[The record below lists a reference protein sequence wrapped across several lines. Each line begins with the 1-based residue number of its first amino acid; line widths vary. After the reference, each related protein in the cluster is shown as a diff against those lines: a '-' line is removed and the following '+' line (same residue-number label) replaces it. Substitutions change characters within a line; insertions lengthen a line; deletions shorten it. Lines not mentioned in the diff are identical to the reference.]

1 MTHKISL
8 RNGACDEHKFVISA
22 CGFTFQ
28 GYCSILHKYGIH
40 ASRIHFN
47 GDEASQHDIENILKN
62 QGAHIVVFLGK
73 GVVNLLESLKRLA
86 SILNALPVI
95 RHVTLYGDIPDG
107 WLYRTLGSLL
117 NNRYQLSLIRLA
129 HVSDVMTCFH
139 THHNGFKDYSRLLRE
154 RSSDI
159 SSNDNIKWLTR
170 REIDVLL
177 NFYRGMS
184 VKEMCD
190 RMELSNKT
198 VYTHRKEGMLKL
210 RLIKRWLH
218 DPHNFKAER
227 SIKQRN
233 QKTELTDKEAE
244 IFNALHKKE
253 IFPAYQIIT
262 DRDKK
267 GVGFEI
273 LIRWNKNGKIVK
285 PASFLTDISNHE
297 IWLKITAL
305 VIHAAV
311 SGINKY
317 NGKYYFSVNIPP
329 RLASGNA
336 LPDMARKAI
345 DMLLKPQWAE
355 KLVFEFAEDIDVT
368 KDKRIPETMRH
379 LRNTGCRLFL
389 DDCFSNHQTM
399 FPVRQVHFDG
409 LKLDRDIVEHFVA
422 NDNDYNLIKA
432 IQIYSDM
439 TGTDCIA
446 EGVDSEEKFEKLV
459 ALGIKNFQGYY
470 LSRAVKEEELD
481 RMVRMFS

>member
-1 MTHKISL
+1 M
-8 RNGACDEHKFVISA
+8 
-22 CGFTFQ
+22 
-28 GYCSILHKYGIH
+28 
-40 ASRIHFN
+40 
-47 GDEASQHDIENILKN
+47 
-62 QGAHIVVFLGK
+62 
-73 GVVNLLESLKRLA
+73 KR
-86 SILNALPVI
+86 
-95 RHVTLYGDIPDG
+95 
-107 WLYRTLGSLL
+107 
-117 NNRYQLSLIRLA
+117 
-129 HVSDVMTCFH
+129 
-139 THHNGFKDYSRLLRE
+139 
-154 RSSDI
+154 
-159 SSNDNIKWLTR
+159 
-170 REIDVLL
+170 
-177 NFYRGMS
+177 
-184 VKEMCD
+184 
-190 RMELSNKT
+190 
-198 VYTHRKEGMLKL
+198 
-210 RLIKRWLH
+210 
-218 DPHNFKAER
+218 
-227 SIKQRN
+227 
-233 QKTELTDKEAE
+233 
-244 IFNALHKKE
+244 E

-285 PASFLTDISNHE
+285 PACFLNDISNHE

-317 NGKYYFSVNIPP
+317 NGKFYFSVNIPP
-329 RLASGNA
+329 RLASGKA
-336 LPDMARKAI
+336 LPEMARKAI
-345 DMLLKPQWAE
+345 GMLLKPQWAE

-368 KDKRIPETMRH
+368 KDKKIPETMRH

-389 DDCFSNHQTM
+389 DDCFSNHHTM

-459 ALGIKNFQGYY
+459 ELGVKNFQGYY

-481 RMVRMFS
+481 RMVRQFS

>member
-1 MTHKISL
+1 MTHTISL
-8 RNGACDEHKFVISA
+8 RNEACDEHKFVISA

-28 GYCSILHKYGIH
+28 GYRLILNQYGIQ
-40 ASRIHFN
+40 ASHIHFD
-47 GDEASQHDIENILKN
+47 GDEASQQDLENILIN
-62 QGAHIVVFLGK
+62 QSAHIVVVLGK
-73 GVVNLLESLKRLA
+73 GIVSLLESLKRLA
-86 SILNALPVI
+86 SVLNALPVI
-95 RHVTLYGDIPDG
+95 RRVTLYGDIPDG
-107 WLYRTLGSLL
+107 WLYRTLGTLL
-117 NNRYQLSLIRLA
+117 NNSYQLSLIRIA
-129 HVSDVMTCFH
+129 RVSDVVTGSQ
-139 THHNGFKDYSRLLRE
+139 THHHVFKDRSYLLRD
-154 RSSDI
+154 RYKDNSSQ
-159 SSNDNIKWLTR
+159 DNVKWLTK

-190 RMELSNKT
+190 EMGLSNKT
-198 VYTHRKEGMLKL
+198 VYTHRKEGVLKL
-210 RLIKRWLH
+210 SLIKRWLH
-218 DPHNFKAER
+218 DSHNFNTER
-227 SIKQRN
+227 SIKRRSQN
-233 QKTELTDKEAE
+233 TEFTDKEAE
-244 IFNALHKKE
+244 IFNALYKKE

-336 LPDMARKAI
+336 LPDMAKKAI

-459 ALGIKNFQGYY
+459 ALGVKNFQGYY

-481 RMVRMFS
+481 RMVRIFS

>member
-8 RNGACDEHKFVISA
+8 RNEACDEHKFVISA

-28 GYCSILHKYGIH
+28 GYHLILNQYGIQ
-40 ASRIHFN
+40 ASHIHFDA
-47 GDEASQHDIENILKN
+47 DEASQQDLENILIN
-62 QGAHIVVFLGK
+62 QSAHIVVFLGK
-73 GVVNLLESLKRLA
+73 GIVSLLESLKRLA
-86 SILNALPVI
+86 SVLNALPVI
-95 RHVTLYGDIPDG
+95 RRVTLYGDIPDG
-107 WLYRTLGSLL
+107 WLYRTLGTLL
-117 NNRYQLSLIRLA
+117 NNSYQLSLIRIA
-129 HVSDVMTCFH
+129 RVSDVITGSQ
-139 THHNGFKDYSRLLRE
+139 THHHVFKDRSYLLRD
-154 RSSDI
+154 RYKDNSSQ
-159 SSNDNIKWLTR
+159 DNVKWLTK

-190 RMELSNKT
+190 EMGLSNKT
-198 VYTHRKEGMLKL
+198 VYTHRKEGVLKL

-218 DPHNFKAER
+218 DSHNFNAER
-227 SIKQRN
+227 SIKRRSQNR
-233 QKTELTDKEAE
+233 EFTDKEAE
-244 IFNALHKKE
+244 IFNALYKKE

-305 VIHAAV
+305 VVHAAV

-336 LPDMARKAI
+336 LPDMAKKAI

-399 FPVRQVHFDG
+399 FPVRQLHFDG

-432 IQIYSDM
+432 IQLYSDM

-459 ALGIKNFQGYY
+459 ALGVKNFQGYY

-481 RMVRMFS
+481 RMVRIFS

>member
-1 MTHKISL
+1 MTHKVSL
-8 RNGACDEHKFVISA
+8 VNGACDEQSFVISA

-28 GYCSILHKYGIH
+28 GYSLMLNKYGIQ
-40 ASRIHFN
+40 ASHIHFN
-47 GDEASQHDIENILKN
+47 GDEVSPQDVENILVN
-62 QGAHIVVFLGK
+62 HNARIVVFLGK
-73 GVVNLLESLKRLA
+73 GIINLLESLKRLA
-86 SILNALPVI
+86 SVLNALPVI
-95 RHVTLYGDIPDG
+95 RRVTLYGDIPDG

-117 NNRYQLSLIRLA
+117 NNTHQLSLIRIA
-129 HVSDVMTCFH
+129 SISDIISCFD
-139 THHNGFKDYSRLLRE
+139 THHNGFNDRSRLLR
-154 RSSDI
+154 DYNKAI
-159 SSNDNIKWLTR
+159 SAQENLKWLTR

-177 NFYRGMS
+177 HFYRGMS
-184 VKEMCD
+184 VKQLCD
-190 RMELSNKT
+190 KMALSNKT
-198 VYTHRKEGMLKL
+198 VYTHRKEGVLKL
-210 RLIKRWLH
+210 HLIKRWLH
-218 DPHNFKAER
+218 DPHNFKAEG
-227 SIKQRN
+227 SIKRQTQN
-233 QKTELTDKEAE
+233 AGFTDKEVE
-244 IFNALHKKE
+244 IFKALHNKE

-285 PASFLTDISNHE
+285 PASFLTDICNYE
-297 IWLKITAL
+297 IWLKMTAL

-345 DMLLKPQWAE
+345 SMLLKPQWAE

-446 EGVDSEEKFEKLV
+446 EGVDSEEKFEKL
-459 ALGIKNFQGYY
+459 AAMGIKNFQGYY

>member
-1 MTHKISL
+1 MTHTISL
-8 RNGACDEHKFVISA
+8 RNEACDEHKFVISA

-28 GYCSILHKYGIH
+28 GYRLILNQYGIQ
-40 ASRIHFN
+40 ASHIHFD
-47 GDEASQHDIENILKN
+47 GDEASQQDLENILIN
-62 QGAHIVVFLGK
+62 QSAHIVVFLGK
-73 GVVNLLESLKRLA
+73 GIVSLLESLKRLA
-86 SILNALPVI
+86 SVLNALPVI
-95 RHVTLYGDIPDG
+95 RRVTLYGDIPDG
-107 WLYRTLGSLL
+107 WLYRTLGTLL
-117 NNRYQLSLIRLA
+117 NNSYQLSLIRIA
-129 HVSDVMTCFH
+129 RVSDVVTGSQ
-139 THHNGFKDYSRLLRE
+139 THHHVFKDRSYLLRD
-154 RSSDI
+154 RYKDNSSQ
-159 SSNDNIKWLTR
+159 DNVKWLTK

-190 RMELSNKT
+190 EMGLSNKT
-198 VYTHRKEGMLKL
+198 VYTHRKEGVLKL
-210 RLIKRWLH
+210 SLIKRWLH
-218 DPHNFKAER
+218 DSHNFNTER
-227 SIKQRN
+227 SIKRRSQN
-233 QKTELTDKEAE
+233 TEFTDKEAE
-244 IFNALHKKE
+244 IFNALYKKE

-336 LPDMARKAI
+336 LPDMAKKAI

-409 LKLDRDIVEHFVA
+409 LKLDRDIV
-422 NDNDYNLIKA
+422 
-432 IQIYSDM
+432 
-439 TGTDCIA
+439 
-446 EGVDSEEKFEKLV
+446 
-459 ALGIKNFQGYY
+459 
-470 LSRAVKEEELD
+470 
-481 RMVRMFS
+481 

>member
-1 MTHKISL
+1 MTHNISL
-8 RNGACDEHKFVISA
+8 RNRACDEQKFVISA

-28 GYCSILHKYGIH
+28 GYRLFLNQYGIQ
-40 ASRIHFN
+40 ASHIHFD
-47 GDEASQHDIENILKN
+47 GDEASQQDMENILIN
-62 QGAHIVVFLGK
+62 QNAHVVVFLGK
-73 GVVNLLESLKRLA
+73 GILSLLESLKRLA
-86 SILNALPVI
+86 SVLNALPVI
-95 RHVTLYGDIPDG
+95 RRVTLYGDIPDG

-117 NNRYQLSLIRLA
+117 NNSYQLSLIRLA
-129 HVSDVMTCFH
+129 RVSDVVTGSD
-139 THHNGFKDYSRLLRE
+139 THHHVFKERSYLLRD
-154 RSSDI
+154 RYRDNSSQ
-159 SSNDNIKWLTR
+159 DNVKWLTK

-190 RMELSNKT
+190 EMGLSNKT
-198 VYTHRKEGMLKL
+198 VYTHRKEGVLKL

-218 DPHNFKAER
+218 DSHNFNAER
-227 SIKQRN
+227 SIKRRSQN
-233 QKTELTDKEAE
+233 TEFTDKEAE
-244 IFNALHKKE
+244 IFNALYKKE

-368 KDKRIPETMRH
+368 KDKGIPETMRH

-459 ALGIKNFQGYY
+459 ALGVKNFQGYY
-470 LSRAVKEEELD
+470 LSRAVKEDELD
-481 RMVRMFS
+481 RMVRIFS

>member
-1 MTHKISL
+1 MTHTISL
-8 RNGACDEHKFVISA
+8 INAACNERRFVIST

-28 GYCSILHKYGIH
+28 GYSLMLEKYGIE
-40 ASRIHFN
+40 ASHIHFQ
-47 GDEASQHDIENILKN
+47 GDDACERDRENIVIN
-62 QGAHIVVFLGK
+62 HNAHIVVFLGK

-86 SILNALPVI
+86 SVLNALPVI
-95 RHVTLYGDIPDG
+95 RRVTLYGDIPDS
-107 WLYRTLGSLL
+107 WLYRTLSSLL
-117 NNRYQLSLIRLA
+117 NNSHQLSLIRIA
-129 HVSDVMTCFH
+129 SISDVITCFH
-139 THHNGFKDYSRLLRE
+139 THNKGFKDRSRLLRDSYMGYSPQE
-154 RSSDI
+154 NLR
-159 SSNDNIKWLTR
+159 WLTR

-184 VKEMCD
+184 VKELCD
-190 RMELSNKT
+190 RLGLSNKT
-198 VYTHRKEGMLKL
+198 VYTHRKEGVQKL
-210 RLIKRWLH
+210 HHIKRWLN
-218 DPHNFKAER
+218 DPHSFKMER
-227 SIKQRN
+227 SVKRQR
-233 QKTELTDKEAE
+233 QKEGFSDKEAE
-244 IFNALHKKE
+244 IFNALMKRE

-285 PASFLTDISNHE
+285 PACFLDDIVNHG

-305 VIHAAV
+305 VLHAAV

-317 NGKYYFSVNIPP
+317 NGKFYFSVNIPP

-336 LPDMARKAI
+336 LPEMARKAI
-345 DMLLKPQWAE
+345 GMLLKPQWAE

-368 KDKRIPETMRH
+368 KDKNIPETMRH
-379 LRNTGCRLFL
+379 LRNTGCKLFL
-389 DDCFSNHQTM
+389 DDCFSNHHTM

-459 ALGIKNFQGYY
+459 ELGVKNFQGYY

-481 RMVRMFS
+481 RMVRLFS

>member
-1 MTHKISL
+1 MTHNFSL
-8 RNGACDEHKFVISA
+8 GNGACDEHSFVISA

-28 GYCSILHKYGIH
+28 GYSLMLNKYGIK
-40 ASRIHFN
+40 ASHIHFEE
-47 GDEASQHDIENILKN
+47 DVVSPQDVQNILVN
-62 QGAHIVVFLGK
+62 HNAHIVTFLGK
-73 GVVNLLESLKRLA
+73 GITGLLESLTRLA
-86 SILNALPVI
+86 SVLNALPVI
-95 RHVTLYGDIPDG
+95 RRVTLYGDIPDG

-117 NNRYQLSLIRLA
+117 NNNHQLSLIRIA
-129 HVSDVMTCFH
+129 SISDIINCFE
-139 THHNGFKDYSRLLRE
+139 THHNGFKDRSRLLRDYNKDMSAQE
-154 RSSDI
+154 
-159 SSNDNIKWLTR
+159 NLKWLTR

-177 NFYRGMS
+177 HFYRGMS
-184 VKEMCD
+184 VKELCD
-190 RMELSNKT
+190 KMALSNKT
-198 VYTHRKEGMLKL
+198 VYTHRKEGVLKL
-210 RLIKRWLH
+210 HLIKRWLH
-218 DPHNFKAER
+218 DPHNFKAEGSFKR
-227 SIKQRN
+227 QSQN
-233 QKTELTDKEAE
+233 AGFTDKEVE
-244 IFNALHKKE
+244 IFKALHNKE

-285 PASFLTDISNHE
+285 PASFLFDISNYE
-297 IWLKITAL
+297 IWLKMTAL

-329 RLASGNA
+329 RLASGSA

-345 DMLLKPQWAE
+345 SMLLKPQWAE

-432 IQIYSDM
+432 IQLYSDM

-459 ALGIKNFQGYY
+459 AMGVKNFQGYY

-481 RMVRMFS
+481 RMVRLFS

>member
-1 MTHKISL
+1 MTHTISL
-8 RNGACDEHKFVISA
+8 RNEACDEHKFVISA

-28 GYCSILHKYGIH
+28 GYRLILNQYGIQ
-40 ASRIHFN
+40 ASHIHFD
-47 GDEASQHDIENILKN
+47 GDEVSQQDLENILIN
-62 QGAHIVVFLGK
+62 QSAHIVVFLGK
-73 GVVNLLESLKRLA
+73 GIVSLLESLKRLA
-86 SILNALPVI
+86 SVLNALPVI
-95 RHVTLYGDIPDG
+95 RRVTLYGDLPDG
-107 WLYRTLGSLL
+107 WLYRTLGTLL
-117 NNRYQLSLIRLA
+117 NNSYQLSLIRLA
-129 HVSDVMTCFH
+129 RVSDVITCIH
-139 THHNGFKDYSRLLRE
+139 THHHVFKDRSYVLRD
-154 RSSDI
+154 RYKDNSSQETV
-159 SSNDNIKWLTR
+159 KWLTK

-190 RMELSNKT
+190 EMGLSNIT
-198 VYTHRKEGMLKL
+198 VYTLRKEVVLKL
-210 RLIKRWLH
+210 RLIKRWLN
-218 DPHNFKAER
+218 DSHNFSAER
-227 SIKQRN
+227 RIKRRSQN
-233 QKTELTDKEAE
+233 TDFTDKESE
-244 IFNALHKKE
+244 VFNALYKKE

-336 LPDMARKAI
+336 LPDMAKKAI

-459 ALGIKNFQGYY
+459 ALGVKNFQGYY

>member
-1 MTHKISL
+1 MTHNFSL
-8 RNGACDEHKFVISA
+8 GNGACDEHSFVISA

-28 GYCSILHKYGIH
+28 GYSLMLNKYGIQ
-40 ASRIHFN
+40 ASHIHFEE
-47 GDEASQHDIENILKN
+47 DVVSPQDVQNILVN
-62 QGAHIVVFLGK
+62 HNAHIVTFLGK
-73 GVVNLLESLKRLA
+73 GITGLLESLTRLA
-86 SILNALPVI
+86 SVLNALPVI
-95 RHVTLYGDIPDG
+95 RRVTLYGDIPDG

-117 NNRYQLSLIRLA
+117 NNNHQLSLIRIGSI
-129 HVSDVMTCFH
+129 SDIISCFE
-139 THHNGFKDYSRLLRE
+139 THHNGFKDRSRLLRDYNKDMSAQE
-154 RSSDI
+154 
-159 SSNDNIKWLTR
+159 NLKWLTR
-170 REIDVLL
+170 REMDVLL
-177 NFYRGMS
+177 HFYRGMS
-184 VKEMCD
+184 VKELCD
-190 RMELSNKT
+190 KMALSNKT
-198 VYTHRKEGMLKL
+198 VYTHRKEGVLKL
-210 RLIKRWLH
+210 HLIKRWLH
-218 DPHNFKAER
+218 DPHNFKAEG
-227 SIKQRN
+227 SIKRQSQN
-233 QKTELTDKEAE
+233 AGFTDKEVE
-244 IFNALHKKE
+244 VFKALHNKE

-285 PASFLTDISNHE
+285 PASFLTDISNYE
-297 IWLKITAL
+297 IWLKMTAL

-329 RLASGNA
+329 RLASGSA

-345 DMLLKPQWAE
+345 SMLLKPQWAE

-432 IQIYSDM
+432 IQLYSDM

-459 ALGIKNFQGYY
+459 AMGVKNFQGYY

-481 RMVRMFS
+481 RMVRLFS

>member
-1 MTHKISL
+1 MTHNFSL
-8 RNGACDEHKFVISA
+8 GNGACDEHSFVISA

-28 GYCSILHKYGIH
+28 GYSLMLNKYGIQ
-40 ASRIHFN
+40 ASHIHFEE
-47 GDEASQHDIENILKN
+47 DVVSPQDVQNILVN
-62 QGAHIVVFLGK
+62 HNAHIVTFLGK
-73 GVVNLLESLKRLA
+73 GITGLLESLTRLA
-86 SILNALPVI
+86 SVLNALPVI
-95 RHVTLYGDIPDG
+95 RRVTLYGDIPDG

-117 NNRYQLSLIRLA
+117 NNNHQLSLIRIA
-129 HVSDVMTCFH
+129 SISDIISCFE
-139 THHNGFKDYSRLLRE
+139 THHNGFKDRSRLLRDYNKDMSAQE
-154 RSSDI
+154 
-159 SSNDNIKWLTR
+159 NLKWLTR

-177 NFYRGMS
+177 HFYRGMS
-184 VKEMCD
+184 VKELCD
-190 RMELSNKT
+190 KMALSNKT
-198 VYTHRKEGMLKL
+198 VYTHRKEGVLKL
-210 RLIKRWLH
+210 HLIKRWLH
-218 DPHNFKAER
+218 DPHNFKAEGSFKR
-227 SIKQRN
+227 QSQN
-233 QKTELTDKEAE
+233 AGFTDKEVE
-244 IFNALHKKE
+244 IFKALHNKE

-285 PASFLTDISNHE
+285 PASFLFDISNYE
-297 IWLKITAL
+297 IWLKMTAL

-329 RLASGNA
+329 RLASGSA

-345 DMLLKPQWAE
+345 SMLLKPQWAE

-432 IQIYSDM
+432 IQLYSDM

-446 EGVDSEEKFEKLV
+446 EGVDSEEKFDKLV
-459 ALGIKNFQGYY
+459 AMGVKNFQGYY

-481 RMVRMFS
+481 RMVRLFS

>member
-1 MTHKISL
+1 MTHKIPL
-8 RNGACDEHKFVISA
+8 RNGACDEQKFVISA

-28 GYCSILHKYGIH
+28 GYRLILNKYGIQ
-40 ASRIHFN
+40 ASLIRFD
-47 GDEASQHDIENILKN
+47 GDDISQRDRKNILIN
-62 QGAHIVVFLGK
+62 QSAHIVVFLGK
-73 GVVNLLESLKRLA
+73 GIVNLLESLKRLA
-86 SILNALPVI
+86 SVLNSLPVI
-95 RHVTLYGDIPDG
+95 QRVTLYGDIPDS

-117 NNRYQLSLIRLA
+117 NSSRQLSLIRIA
-129 HVSDVMTCFH
+129 RISDVMTCLNI
-139 THHNGFKDYSRLLRE
+139 HNDIFKDGSRLLRD
-154 RSSDI
+154 RHLDF
-159 SSNDNIKWLTR
+159 SSNENLKWLTK

-184 VKEMCD
+184 VKELCD
-190 RMELSNKT
+190 KMGLSNKT
-198 VYTHRKEGMLKL
+198 VYTHRKEGMQKL
-210 RLIKRWLH
+210 HLIKQWVN
-218 DPHNFKAER
+218 DPHNFNVGD
-227 SIKQRN
+227 SIKRKS
-233 QKTELTDKEAE
+233 QKTGFTAKETE
-244 IFNALHKKE
+244 IYNALLKRE
-253 IFPAYQIIT
+253 IFPVYQIIT

-285 PASFLTDISNHE
+285 PASFLTDISNNE

-345 DMLLKPQWAE
+345 DMLLKPRWAE
-355 KLVFEFAEDIDVT
+355 NLVFEFAEDIDVT
-368 KDKRIPETMRH
+368 KDTRIPETMRH
-379 LRNTGCRLFL
+379 LRSTGCRLFL

-422 NDNDYNLIKA
+422 NDNDYHLIKA
-432 IQIYSDM
+432 IQLYSDM

-446 EGVDSEEKFEKLV
+446 EGVDSEEKFEKLAAIGV
-459 ALGIKNFQGYY
+459 KNFQGYY
-470 LSRAVKEEELD
+470 LSRAVKEDELD
-481 RMVRMFS
+481 RMVRIFS

>member
-1 MTHKISL
+1 MIHKVSL
-8 RNGACDEHKFVISA
+8 RNGACDEQKFVVSA
-22 CGFTFQ
+22 CAFTFQ
-28 GYCSILHKYGIH
+28 GYREILSRYGVQATH
-40 ASRIHFN
+40 IHFE
-47 GDEASQHDIENILKN
+47 GDEVSQQELQNILIN
-62 QGAHIVVFLGK
+62 QNAHIVAFLGK
-73 GVVNLLESLKRLA
+73 GIVDLLESLKRLA
-86 SILNALPVI
+86 FVLNALPVI
-95 RHVTLYGDIPDG
+95 RRVTLYGDIPDG
-107 WLYRTLGSLL
+107 WLYRTLSSLL
-117 NNRYQLSLIRLA
+117 NNRYQLSLIRIA
-129 HVSDVMTCFH
+129 HVSDVITCFH
-139 THHNGFKDYSRLLRE
+139 THHNGFKDRSRLLRE
-154 RSSDI
+154 RSADI
-159 SSNDNIKWLTR
+159 SPHENIKWLTK

-190 RMELSNKT
+190 RMGLSNKT
-198 VYTHRKEGMLKL
+198 VYTHRKEGVLKL

-218 DPHNFKAER
+218 DPHNLKAEGSINRR
-227 SIKQRN
+227 S
-233 QKTELTDKEAE
+233 QKTEFTDKEAE
-244 IFNALHKKE
+244 IFNALHNKE

-285 PASFLTDISNHE
+285 PIGFLTDISSYE

-311 SGINKY
+311 LGINKY

-345 DMLLKPQWAE
+345 GMLLKPQWAE

-439 TGTDCIA
+439 TGADCIA

-459 ALGIKNFQGYY
+459 ALGVKNFQGYY

-481 RMVRMFS
+481 RMVRLFS

>member
-1 MTHKISL
+1 MTHNISL
-8 RNGACDEHKFVISA
+8 RNRVCDEQKFVISA

-28 GYCSILHKYGIH
+28 GYRLFLNQYGIQ
-40 ASRIHFN
+40 ASHIHFD
-47 GDEASQHDIENILKN
+47 GDEASQQDMENILIN
-62 QGAHIVVFLGK
+62 QNAHVVVFLGK
-73 GVVNLLESLKRLA
+73 GILSLLESLKRLA
-86 SILNALPVI
+86 SVLNALPVI
-95 RHVTLYGDIPDG
+95 RRVTLYGDIPDG

-117 NNRYQLSLIRLA
+117 NNSYQLSLIRLA
-129 HVSDVMTCFH
+129 RVSDVVTGSH
-139 THHNGFKDYSRLLRE
+139 THHHVFKERSYLLRD
-154 RSSDI
+154 RYRDNSSQ
-159 SSNDNIKWLTR
+159 DNVKWLTK

-190 RMELSNKT
+190 EMGLSNKT
-198 VYTHRKEGMLKL
+198 VYTHRKGGVLKL

-218 DPHNFKAER
+218 DSHNFNAER
-227 SIKQRN
+227 SIKRRSQN
-233 QKTELTDKEAE
+233 TEFTDKEAE
-244 IFNALHKKE
+244 IFNALYKKE

-336 LPDMARKAI
+336 LPDMAKKAI

-368 KDKRIPETMRH
+368 KDKGIPETMRH

-459 ALGIKNFQGYY
+459 ALGVKNFQGYY
-470 LSRAVKEEELD
+470 LSRAVKEDELD
-481 RMVRMFS
+481 RMVRIFS

>member
-1 MTHKISL
+1 MTHQISL
-8 RNGACDEHKFVISA
+8 RNDARNEQRFVIST

-28 GYCSILHKYGIH
+28 GYHLLLKKYGIETAH
-40 ASRIHFN
+40 IHFD
-47 GDEASQHDIENILKN
+47 GDALSDPDKENILIHQN
-62 QGAHIVVFLGK
+62 AHIVVFLGK
-73 GVVNLLESLKRLA
+73 GTVALLESLTRLA
-86 SILNALPVI
+86 SVLNSLPVI
-95 RHVTLYGDIPDG
+95 RRVTLYGDIPDS

-117 NNRYQLSLIRLA
+117 NNSHQLSLIRIA
-129 HVSDVMTCFH
+129 SVSDVITCFH
-139 THHNGFKDYSRLLRE
+139 THNNGFKDRSRLLRDYYLDC
-154 RSSDI
+154 SS
-159 SSNDNIKWLTR
+159 SEKLKWLTR
-170 REIDVLL
+170 REVDVLL

-184 VKEMCD
+184 IKDLCD
-190 RMELSNKT
+190 KLRLSNKT
-198 VYTHRKEGMLKL
+198 VYTHRKEGLQKL
-210 RLIKRWLH
+210 HCIKRWLNE
-218 DPHNFKAER
+218 PRNVKVER
-227 SIKQRN
+227 RIKSQNQRVDF
-233 QKTELTDKEAE
+233 TDKEAE
-244 IFNALHKKE
+244 IFNALVKRE

-285 PASFLTDISNHE
+285 PARFLNDIANYE
-297 IWLKITAL
+297 VWLKITAM

-317 NGKYYFSVNIPP
+317 NGKFYFSVNIPP

-336 LPDMARKAI
+336 LPEMARKAI
-345 DMLLKPQWAE
+345 GMLLNPQWAE

-368 KDKRIPETMRH
+368 KDKSIPETMRH
-379 LRNTGCRLFL
+379 LRKTGCKLFL
-389 DDCFSNHQTM
+389 DDCFSSHHAM

-409 LKLDRDIVEHFVA
+409 LKLDRDIVDQFVA

-439 TGTDCIA
+439 TGTACIA

-459 ALGIKNFQGYY
+459 ELGVKNFQGYY

-481 RMVRMFS
+481 RMVRLFS

>member
-8 RNGACDEHKFVISA
+8 RNGACDEQKFVISA

-28 GYCSILHKYGIH
+28 GYSLILNQYGIQ

-47 GDEASQHDIENILKN
+47 GDEASHEDIENILIN
-62 QGAHIVVFLGK
+62 QNANIVVFLGK
-73 GVVNLLESLKRLA
+73 GIVTLLESLKRLA
-86 SILNALPVI
+86 SVLNALPVI
-95 RHVTLYGDIPDG
+95 RRVTLYGDMPDG
-107 WLYRTLGSLL
+107 WLYRTLTSLL
-117 NNRYQLSLIRLA
+117 NNSYQLSLIRVA
-129 HVSDVMTCFH
+129 RVSDVISCIH
-139 THHNGFKDYSRLLRE
+139 TKYNVFKDRSYLLRD
-154 RSSDI
+154 RCR
-159 SSNDNIKWLTR
+159 DNASQENVKWLTK

-190 RMELSNKT
+190 EMGLSNKT
-198 VYTHRKEGMLKL
+198 VYTHRKEGVLKL

-218 DPHNFKAER
+218 DPHNFKAEGGV
-227 SIKQRN
+227 KYQRP
-233 QKTELTDKEAE
+233 KKEFTNKETE
-244 IFNALHKKE
+244 IFNALLKRE

-285 PASFLTDISNHE
+285 PASFLADISSHE

-336 LPDMARKAI
+336 LPDMAKKAI

-432 IQIYSDM
+432 IQLYSDM

-459 ALGIKNFQGYY
+459 ALGVKNFQGYY

-481 RMVRMFS
+481 RMVRLFS

>member
-1 MTHKISL
+1 MTHNISL
-8 RNGACDEHKFVISA
+8 RNRACDEQKFVISA

-28 GYCSILHKYGIH
+28 GYRLFLNQYGIQ
-40 ASRIHFN
+40 ASHIHFD
-47 GDEASQHDIENILKN
+47 GDEASQQDMENILIN
-62 QGAHIVVFLGK
+62 QNAHVVVFLGK
-73 GVVNLLESLKRLA
+73 GILSLLESLKRLA
-86 SILNALPVI
+86 SVLNALPVI
-95 RHVTLYGDIPDG
+95 RRVTLYGDIPDG

-117 NNRYQLSLIRLA
+117 NNSYQLSLIRLA
-129 HVSDVMTCFH
+129 RVSDVVTGSH
-139 THHNGFKDYSRLLRE
+139 THHHVFKERSYLLRD
-154 RSSDI
+154 RYRDNSSQ
-159 SSNDNIKWLTR
+159 DNVKWLTK

-190 RMELSNKT
+190 EMGLSNKT
-198 VYTHRKEGMLKL
+198 VYTHRKEGVLKL

-218 DPHNFKAER
+218 DSHNFNAER
-227 SIKQRN
+227 SIKRRSQNR
-233 QKTELTDKEAE
+233 EFTDKEAE
-244 IFNALHKKE
+244 IFNALYKKE

-336 LPDMARKAI
+336 LPDMAKKAI

-459 ALGIKNFQGYY
+459 ALGVKNFQGYY

-481 RMVRMFS
+481 RMVRIFS

>member
-1 MTHKISL
+1 M
-8 RNGACDEHKFVISA
+8 
-22 CGFTFQ
+22 
-28 GYCSILHKYGIH
+28 
-40 ASRIHFN
+40 
-47 GDEASQHDIENILKN
+47 
-62 QGAHIVVFLGK
+62 VFLGK
-73 GVVNLLESLKRLA
+73 GIVSLLESLKRLA
-86 SILNALPVI
+86 SVLNALPVI
-95 RHVTLYGDIPDG
+95 RRVTLYGDIPDG
-107 WLYRTLGSLL
+107 WLYRTLGTLL
-117 NNRYQLSLIRLA
+117 NNSYQLSLIRIA
-129 HVSDVMTCFH
+129 RVSDVITGSQ
-139 THHNGFKDYSRLLRE
+139 THHHVFKDRSYLLRD
-154 RSSDI
+154 RYKDNSSQ
-159 SSNDNIKWLTR
+159 DNVKWLTK

-190 RMELSNKT
+190 EMGLSNKT
-198 VYTHRKEGMLKL
+198 VYTHRKEGVLKL

-218 DPHNFKAER
+218 DSHNFNAER
-227 SIKQRN
+227 SIKRRSQNR
-233 QKTELTDKEAE
+233 EFTDKEAE
-244 IFNALHKKE
+244 IFNALYKKE

-305 VIHAAV
+305 VVHAAV

-336 LPDMARKAI
+336 LPDMAKKAI

-399 FPVRQVHFDG
+399 FPVRQLHFDG

-432 IQIYSDM
+432 IQLYSDM

-459 ALGIKNFQGYY
+459 ALGVKNFQGYY

-481 RMVRMFS
+481 RMVRIFS

>member
-1 MTHKISL
+1 MTHTISL
-8 RNGACDEHKFVISA
+8 RNEACDEHKFVISA

-28 GYCSILHKYGIH
+28 GYRLILNQYGIQ
-40 ASRIHFN
+40 ASHIHFD
-47 GDEASQHDIENILKN
+47 GDEVSQQDLENILIN
-62 QGAHIVVFLGK
+62 QSAHIVVFLGK
-73 GVVNLLESLKRLA
+73 GIVSLLESLKRLA
-86 SILNALPVI
+86 SVLNALPVI
-95 RHVTLYGDIPDG
+95 RRVTLYGDLPDS
-107 WLYRTLGSLL
+107 WLYRTLGTLL
-117 NNRYQLSLIRLA
+117 NNSYQLSLIRLA
-129 HVSDVMTCFH
+129 RVSDVITCIH
-139 THHNGFKDYSRLLRE
+139 THHHVFKDRSYVLRD
-154 RSSDI
+154 RYKDNSSQETV
-159 SSNDNIKWLTR
+159 KWLTK

-190 RMELSNKT
+190 EMGLSNKT
-198 VYTHRKEGMLKL
+198 VYTHRKEGVLKL
-210 RLIKRWLH
+210 RLIKRWLN
-218 DPHNFKAER
+218 DSHNFSAER
-227 SIKQRN
+227 RIKRRN
-233 QKTELTDKEAE
+233 QNTGFTDKESE
-244 IFNALHKKE
+244 IFNALYKKE

-336 LPDMARKAI
+336 LPDMAKKAI

-432 IQIYSDM
+432 IQLYSDM

-459 ALGIKNFQGYY
+459 ALGVKNFQGYY

-481 RMVRMFS
+481 RMVRIFS

>member
-1 MTHKISL
+1 M
-8 RNGACDEHKFVISA
+8 
-22 CGFTFQ
+22 
-28 GYCSILHKYGIH
+28 
-40 ASRIHFN
+40 
-47 GDEASQHDIENILKN
+47 
-62 QGAHIVVFLGK
+62 VFLGK
-73 GVVNLLESLKRLA
+73 GIVSLLESLKRLA
-86 SILNALPVI
+86 SVLNALPVI
-95 RHVTLYGDIPDG
+95 RRVTLYGDIPDG
-107 WLYRTLGSLL
+107 WLYRTLGTLL
-117 NNRYQLSLIRLA
+117 NNSYQLSLIRIA
-129 HVSDVMTCFH
+129 RVSDVVTGSQ
-139 THHNGFKDYSRLLRE
+139 THHHVFKDRSYLLRD
-154 RSSDI
+154 RYKDNSSQ
-159 SSNDNIKWLTR
+159 DNVKWLTK

-190 RMELSNKT
+190 EMGLSNKT
-198 VYTHRKEGMLKL
+198 VYTHRKEGVLKL

-218 DPHNFKAER
+218 DSHNFNAER
-227 SIKQRN
+227 SIKRRSQN
-233 QKTELTDKEAE
+233 TEFTDKEAE
-244 IFNALHKKE
+244 IFNALYKKE

-336 LPDMARKAI
+336 LPDMAKKAI

-459 ALGIKNFQGYY
+459 ALGVKNFQGYY

-481 RMVRMFS
+481 RMVRIFS

>member
-1 MTHKISL
+1 MTHNISL
-8 RNGACDEHKFVISA
+8 RNRACDEQKFVISA

-28 GYCSILHKYGIH
+28 GYRLFLNQYGIQ
-40 ASRIHFN
+40 ASHIHFD
-47 GDEASQHDIENILKN
+47 GDEASQQDMENILIN
-62 QGAHIVVFLGK
+62 QNAHVVVFLGK
-73 GVVNLLESLKRLA
+73 GILSLLESLKRLA
-86 SILNALPVI
+86 SVLNALPVI
-95 RHVTLYGDIPDG
+95 RRVTLYGDIPDG

-117 NNRYQLSLIRLA
+117 NNSYQLSLIRLA
-129 HVSDVMTCFH
+129 RVSDVVTGSH
-139 THHNGFKDYSRLLRE
+139 THHHVFKERSYLLRD
-154 RSSDI
+154 RYRDNSSQ
-159 SSNDNIKWLTR
+159 DNVKWLTK

-190 RMELSNKT
+190 EMGLSNKT
-198 VYTHRKEGMLKL
+198 VYTHRKEGVLKL

-218 DPHNFKAER
+218 DSHNINAER
-227 SIKQRN
+227 SIKRRSQN
-233 QKTELTDKEAE
+233 TEFTDKEAE
-244 IFNALHKKE
+244 IFNALYKKE

-285 PASFLTDISNHE
+285 PTSFLTDISNHE

-368 KDKRIPETMRH
+368 KDKGIPETMRH

-459 ALGIKNFQGYY
+459 ALGVKNFQGYY
-470 LSRAVKEEELD
+470 LSRAVKEDELD
-481 RMVRMFS
+481 RMVRIFS